1 MLNLLEEILRPQ
13 RLRDLTPERLS
24 YFQSELRKVDDDG
37 KARSENTIASYLKML
52 QAVLGWAVE
61 MGMLA
66 EIPKIKKPKRAT
78 ASGKGWA
85 KSMKGRPITTEEFE
99 RMLLKLPKA
108 LF

>member
-24 YFQSELRKVDDDG
+24 YFQSELRKADDDG

-52 QAVLGWAVE
+52 RAVLGWAVE

-78 ASGKGWA
+78 ASGKGRA
-85 KSMKGRPITTEEFE
+85 KSTKGR
-99 RMLLKLPKA
+99 RSQRRNSSGCC
-108 LF
+108 